1 MIEIGHLRIR
11 WNVRLQTMIFTEI
24 FSFERSGGPIWPTPV
39 PNRDSIALLT
49 AASNMF
55 GAYELISP

>member
-1 MIEIGHLRIR
+1 
-11 WNVRLQTMIFTEI
+11 MIFTEI